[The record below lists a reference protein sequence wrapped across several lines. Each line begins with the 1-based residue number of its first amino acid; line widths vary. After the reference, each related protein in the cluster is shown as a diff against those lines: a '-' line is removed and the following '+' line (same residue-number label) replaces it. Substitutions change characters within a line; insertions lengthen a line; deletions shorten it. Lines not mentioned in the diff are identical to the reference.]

1 MNQLELLDAIIRTM
15 RQLANDI
22 EVYAKSMTDPDTPY
36 SEIFDPKKDEPAAEK
51 PKSAAK
57 KQPPKQEAEEPVTLT
72 DVRAVLAEKSRSGF
86 KEEVKLLLQ
95 KHGAEKL
102 SELAESEYAA
112 VLKEAQALGS

>member
-1 MNQLELLDAIIRTM
+1 MNQLEMLDAIIRTM

-22 EVYAKSMTDPDTPY
+22 EVYVKSMTDPNTPY
-36 SEIFDPKKDEPAAEK
+36 SEIYDPKKDAPAAEK
-51 PKSAAK
+51 PAAK

-72 DVRAVLAEKSRSGF
+72 DVRAVLAVKSRSGF
-86 KEEVKLLLQ
+86 QDDVKLLLQ

-112 VLKEAQALGS
+112 VLKEAKTLGS

>member
-1 MNQLELLDAIIRTM
+1 MNQLEMLDAIIRTM

-22 EVYAKSMTDPDTPY
+22 EVFAKSMTDPDTPY
-36 SEIFDPKKDEPAAEK
+36 SEIYNPDKDEPAAEK
-51 PKSAAK
+51 PKPAAK
-57 KQPPKQEAEEPVTLT
+57 KQEAEEPVTLT

-86 KEEVKLLLQ
+86 KDNVKMLLQ

>member
-1 MNQLELLDAIIRTM
+1 MNQLEMLEAIVKTLQ
-15 RQLANDI
+15 QLADNI
-22 EVYAKSMTDPDTPY
+22 TVYVKSMTDPDTPY
-36 SEIFDPKKDEPAAEK
+36 AEIYDPAKDAPSEAQHPE
-51 PKSAAK
+51 
-57 KQPPKQEAEEPVTLT
+57 PPKADPAVTLT

-86 KEEVKLLLQ
+86 KDDVKLLLQ